1 MSRVGRV
8 YERGKALNEDLRRK
22 IIQDVVEK
30 GGDLVTGY
38 FPGSFTE
45 IALKNRTTYNTVKKI
60 WKQFFETGSMR
71 YESHS
76 AGSKHLQQDDFD
88 FIRFLKISRASMATG
103 EVYWCVNEFC
113 NVAGGTSNAAIQRAL
128 RNHMTDGRWTWKRL
142 TQPVAEKFSPEN
154 VNYCQQF
161 VNYIYTVDPYKLKFF
176 DESGIKLPDV
186 GKPNYGHSLKGTPA
200 VEISRN
206 MNSPNITMN
215 LMCGLDGIIYA
226 NTINGTSNSMTF
238 INFFEE
244 ASHVFLPDA
253 WQSTVHL
260 RRSYH
265 NGQCSNSSNR
275 VGDALGEW
283 LDDIGCSLVYLI
295 TYSPEMNP
303 AEYVFNKLKTRL
315 KRFEFRELLRDN
327 LHVAVHEALKEVTTD
342 DMREFFK
349 YTGYINI

>member
-1 MSRVGRV
+1 MSRAGRV
-8 YERGKALNEDLRRK
+8 YERGKALNEDLRRN

-45 IALKNRTTYNTVKKI
+45 IALKNRTTYNTVRKI
-60 WKQFFETGSMR
+60 WKQFFETGSTR
-71 YESHS
+71 YESHAS
-76 AGSKHLQQDDFD
+76 ESKHLQQDDLD

-103 EVYWCVNEFC
+103 EVYRYVNEFC

-154 VNYCQQF
+154 VHYCQQF

-206 MNSPNITMN
+206 MNSPNITLN

-238 INFFEE
+238 LNFFEE
-244 ASHVFLPDA
+244 ASHVFLPDGRA
-253 WQSTVHL
+253 LYIYGDHIIMDNAAIH
-260 RRSYH
+260 H
-265 NGQCSNSSNR
+265 NR
-275 VGDALGEW
+275 AGDALGEW
-283 LDDIGCSLVYLI
+283 LDDIGCSFVYLP

-303 AEYVFNKLKTRL
+303 AEYVFNKLKTIL
-315 KRFEFRELLRDN
+315 KRFEFRELLRQN
-327 LHVAVHEALKEVTTD
+327 LHVAVYEALKEVTTD